1 MASASSSI
9 TINQPVSKVFGYV
22 TAVENHT
29 AWQPGILSAQL
40 TPPGAVAVGSI
51 YHYTTEVMGKRYET
65 QIQVSAFE
73 QNKKWATKTV
83 GVPRP
88 VETVYVFEESGGAT
102 HLTISMDLTGGY
114 PAAAEGMVKAQMQK
128 AFDEQVLRIK
138 NIVEK

>member
-9 TINQPVSKVFGYV
+9 TINQPVSKVFSYV

-29 AWQPGILSAQL
+29 AWQPGIQSAQL
-40 TPPGAVAVGSI
+40 TPPGPVGVGSV

-73 QNKKWATKTV
+73 PNKKWATKTV

-88 VETVYVFEESGGAT
+88 VETVYVFEEAGNAT

-128 AFDEQVLRIK
+128 AFDEQALRIK
-138 NIVEK
+138 NILEK